1 MIVTTT
7 EKMEMKCGENLHT
20 DNIVSKAAMTDVIFP
35 SLFNAV
41 TLSRI
46 CKCRLLVLQEYN
58 QSNLA

>member
-1 MIVTTT
+1 MRKQARLIDRLHMIVTTT

-41 TLSRI
+41 TLSLI
-46 CKCRLLVLQEYN
+46 C
-58 QSNLA
+58 